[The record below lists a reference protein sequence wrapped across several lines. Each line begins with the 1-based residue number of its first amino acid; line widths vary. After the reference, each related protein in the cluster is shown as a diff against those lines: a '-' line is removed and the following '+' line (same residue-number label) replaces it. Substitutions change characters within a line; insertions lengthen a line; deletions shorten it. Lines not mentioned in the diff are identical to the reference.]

1 MERSGSTPHIW
12 RGWHGVFRVATV
24 LLPAVVVFGVEYLR
38 HEVLHDVVPEMWGNV
53 MTGAIAFS
61 TAALILIPI
70 YRRLEA
76 ADDQLHAAEVERAV
90 SDERERLARE
100 LHDGI
105 SQALF
110 FLGVKARAL
119 DSALDALDLETTR
132 AAAREITQALEETS
146 GRVRDAIFD
155 LRTGP
160 EPGQPFGAWVRGYV
174 KRFGEIHGLVG
185 AVDETGAETE
195 LPLAHAL
202 HAMAMTREA
211 LHNVA
216 KHAGAKTIAVGLEWG
231 VTHLTVAVVDDGRGV
246 PDPIPGLA
254 QGRYGLAAL
263 REHAR
268 ATGGSVSVAPA
279 GLGGT
284 VVSFRLPY
292 ANGDH
297 A

>member
-1 MERSGSTPHIW
+1 MKRSGLPPHA
-12 RGWHGVFRVATV
+12 WHGVFRVGTV

-38 HEVLHDVVPEMWGNV
+38 HEVLHNIVPEMWGNL
-53 MTGAIAFS
+53 MTGTIAFS

-119 DSALDALDLETTR
+119 DGALAALDLETTR
-132 AAAREITQALEETS
+132 SAAREITHALEETS

-160 EPGQPFGAWVRGYV
+160 EPGQPFGAWVREYV
-174 KRFGEIHGLVG
+174 QRFGEIHGLAG
-185 AVDETGAETE
+185 AVDEAGAEQE
-195 LPLAHAL
+195 LPLPHAL

-231 VTHLTVAVVDDGRGV
+231 ATHLTVAVVDDGQGV

-268 ATGGSVSVAPA
+268 ATGGSVSVSPA
-279 GLGGT
+279 HRGGT
-284 VVSFRLPY
+284 VVSFQLPY
-292 ANGDH
+292 ANGDR

>member
-1 MERSGSTPHIW
+1 MERSELAPRMWH
-12 RGWHGVFRVATV
+12 GWHGIFRVATV
-24 LLPAVVVFGVEYLR
+24 LLPAVVVVGMEYLR
-38 HEVLHDVVPEMWGNV
+38 HEVLHDPVPEMWGNL

-76 ADDQLHAAEVERAV
+76 ADDLLHAAEVERAV

-110 FLGVKARAL
+110 FLGVKARAI
-119 DSALDALDLETTR
+119 DGALNTLDLETTR
-132 AAAREITQALEETS
+132 LAAREITLALEETS

-160 EPGQPFGAWVRGYV
+160 EPGQLFGAWVRGYV
-174 KRFGEIHGLVG
+174 RRFGEIHGLAG
-185 AVDETGAETE
+185 AVDESGAETE
-195 LPLAHAL
+195 LPLPHAL

-216 KHAGAKTIAVGLEWG
+216 KHARAKAVAVGLEWG
-231 VTHLTVAVVDDGRGV
+231 VTHLTVAVVDDGEGV
-246 PDPIPGLA
+246 PDPIPGLD

-279 GLGGT
+279 DRGGT

-292 ANGDH
+292 VNGDRP
-297 A
+297 

>member
-1 MERSGSTPHIW
+1 MKRSGLPPHA
-12 RGWHGVFRVATV
+12 WHGVFRVGTV

-38 HEVLHDVVPEMWGNV
+38 HEVLHDIVPEMWGNL
-53 MTGAIAFS
+53 MTGTIAFS

-119 DSALDALDLETTR
+119 DGALAALDLETTR
-132 AAAREITQALEETS
+132 SAAREITHALEETS

-174 KRFGEIHGLVG
+174 QRFGEIHGLAG
-185 AVDETGAETE
+185 AVDEAGAETGASAAARAARDGDD
-195 LPLAHAL
+195 PRGAPQC
-202 HAMAMTREA
+202 REA
-211 LHNVA
+211 RPRQNHRRR
-216 KHAGAKTIAVGLEWG
+216 AGMGGDASHRG
-231 VTHLTVAVVDDGRGV
+231 GR
-246 PDPIPGLA
+246 
-254 QGRYGLAAL
+254 R
-263 REHAR
+263 
-268 ATGGSVSVAPA
+268 
-279 GLGGT
+279 
-284 VVSFRLPY
+284 
-292 ANGDH
+292 
-297 A
+297 